1 MNAITLRCS
10 RRTSRG
16 FTLSEV
22 MIAGTFGA
30 IVIAGVLSTFLA
42 LGRNSQRLFYY
53 NGMEAES
60 RRTLEE
66 FAQDVRMASD
76 SVYNSSTSVTLTVPD
91 NYTATANMVTYAYGS
106 ATLNGTTYDD
116 CFYRRPG
123 TTSSTVDPV
132 ILIKNVTQCTFSRFD
147 VLGNSTTS
155 DTATKRLELTLRVS
169 NTRNTL
175 VASTD
180 NIVSATYLLRNK

>member
-1 MNAITLRCS
+1 M
-10 RRTSRG
+10 
-16 FTLSEV
+16 
-22 MIAGTFGA
+22 
-30 IVIAGVLSTFLA
+30 LSTFLA

>member
-1 MNAITLRCS
+1 MNASAPRHR

-16 FTLSEV
+16 FTLAEV
-22 MIAGTFGA
+22 MIAGTFGSL
-30 IVIAGVLSTFLA
+30 VIAGVLTTFLT
-42 LGRNSQRLFYY
+42 LGRSSQRLFYY

-66 FAQDVRMASD
+66 FAQDVRMSND

-91 NYTATANMVTYAYGS
+91 NYTSTANKVTYAYGT
-106 ATLNGTTYDD
+106 ATLNGITYTD

-123 TTSSTVDPV
+123 DTTSTVNPV
-132 ILIKNVTQCTFSRFD
+132 ILIKNVTACTFSRFD
-147 VLGNSTTS
+147 VLGNTTTS
-155 DTATKRLELTLRVS
+155 DSATKRLELTLRVS